1 MLPMSLTNRGR
12 LPYTPPHDE
21 REDDMRRG
29 HALIA
34 ATWLMGAACGRGA
47 AIPGSTATQS
57 VEQAAAALGGL
68 DRLRAL
74 KSIVMEGA
82 GTSSN
87 LGQDLTP
94 DATDQHFT
102 ITGYRRIIS
111 FSANA
116 LRVEQTRTPTFPY
129 FQGPDAQKQI
139 MGVDGGFGYNISP
152 LGVAVRVSETVTRQ
166 RRIDMLHHAVAI
178 VRAALEPGAT
188 LTASRG
194 EGGEDVVDV
203 TTAGGDALSLGLDAS
218 THLPRRVSS
227 PSYDPNLGDVTIET
241 QFSDYRDVNGVQ
253 VPAHIVTKTDRFI
266 TSDLAMSTIEV
277 DGVTG
282 DMAAPEDAVGSR
294 PAPSTPQPVLD
305 DTEVAPGVWLIAGQS
320 HHSAVIELP
329 DQLLLIE
336 APQHEVRT
344 LAVIR
349 RARELRPGKPL
360 TRVVN
365 THHHFDHSAG
375 LRAAVAEGLTVVTHA
390 GNEAF
395 VREIV
400 ARAHSRNPD
409 ALGRQPKALSLETV
423 TDSHDLSGRV
433 QLFHVAGNPHSSTM
447 LMAYVPEH
455 RLLIEADAF
464 TPNALP
470 VFAANLLENIKRRGL
485 AVDRIVPL
493 HGTVVAFEELR
504 KVVQR

>member
-1 MLPMSLTNRGR
+1 
-12 LPYTPPHDE
+12 
-21 REDDMRRG
+21 MRRG
-29 HALIA
+29 CALITA
-34 ATWLMGAACGRGA
+34 AWLLAAACG
-47 AIPGSTATQS
+47 PGSAVTGSPATRS

-68 DRLRAL
+68 DRLRTL

-82 GTSSN
+82 GTSRN

-94 DATDQHFT
+94 EATAQSFT
-102 ITGYRRIIS
+102 ITGYRRILS

-129 FQGPDAQKQI
+129 FQGPDAQTQI

-152 LGVAVRVSETVTRQ
+152 LGVAVRVSEIVTRQ
-166 RRIDMLHHAVAI
+166 RRIDMLHYPVAV
-178 VRAALEPGAT
+178 VRAALEPGAQV
-188 LTASRG
+188 TASRG
-194 EGGEDVVDV
+194 EGGEVVVDV
-203 TTAGGDALSLGLDAS
+203 TTASGDVVSLGIDAS

-241 QFSDYRDVNGVQ
+241 QFSDYRDVNGIQ
-253 VPAHIVTKTDRFI
+253 LPAHLVTKTDRFV
-266 TSDLAMSTIEV
+266 TADLTLGTIEV
-277 DGVTG
+277 DGITG
-282 DMAAPEDAVGSR
+282 DMAAPEDAVSSR

-305 DTEVAPGVWLIAGQS
+305 DMEVAPGVWLIAGQS

-336 APQHEVRT
+336 APQHEART

-349 RARELRPGKPL
+349 RARELRAGKPL

-375 LRAAVAEGLTVVTHA
+375 LRAAVAEGLTVVTQA

-395 VREIV
+395 VRELV
-400 ARAHSRNPD
+400 ARPHARNPD
-409 ALGRQPKALSLETV
+409 ALARQPQALTLETV
-423 TDSHDLSGRV
+423 TDSHDFSGRV

-455 RLLIEADAF
+455 RLLIEVDAF

-470 VFAANLLENIKRRGL
+470 VFAANLLENIRRRGL
-485 AVDRIVPL
+485 VVDRIVPL
-493 HGTVVAFEELR
+493 HGTVVGFDELI